1 MNRSTQVTAPL
12 IRRVVLVC
20 LFATPAFSQIR
31 EIDSSK
37 LPQDTAIQHVYT
49 DLLPIDQFAR
59 TPEATWLFP
68 VPKPDVES
76 RFLLALHTLQAAQ
89 QQAPENKELQLF
101 TGLVAHLA
109 YNLGIEEAYDP
120 ALNLL
125 QSQANVDFRP
135 AWFLGMHQCQ
145 SKDPV
150 SGMQRLLRI
159 ETSSASAPSHLPGD
173 FWQDY
178 ANCAGI
184 ANMPVHAVRAYD
196 NARKSTDA
204 PPIDDQL
211 EQIARDR
218 IKPGSITSS
227 YPAKQAW
234 HEEKI
239 AGGTRFTSGLCGVSF
254 TTRVTSHLNVNL
266 SDVVHG
272 TCPVTFN
279 TDQYPS
285 RFGPSSASLLLV
297 TQAARPGESL
307 EAFSQRILETFSHG
321 LLKDPREAN
330 RTPLAGIQ
338 CPVAIC
344 LSSEIITSK
353 QYKSEGGAHLL
364 AIFFQSEQPADPGLR
379 FETPQSLF
387 KASNARSAFISPEE
401 IPQRFSGTLYTFVTL
416 DANQDIYPR
425 ARADFDDLLKSIV
438 VDSK

>member
-1 MNRSTQVTAPL
+1 MNRSTQVTALL
-12 IRRVVLVC
+12 IRRIALVC
-20 LFATPAFSQIR
+20 FCTTSAFSQIR
-31 EIDSSK
+31 QIDRSK
-37 LPQDTAIQHVYT
+37 LPQNPEVQHAYK

-59 TPEATWLFP
+59 TPEATWRSP
-68 VPKPDVES
+68 VPKPEVES
-76 RFLLALHTLQAAQ
+76 RFLLALHTLQKAQ
-89 QQAPENKELQLF
+89 QQSPDNKELEIF

-109 YNLGIEEAYDP
+109 YNLGIEEARDP
-120 ALNLL
+120 ALYLL
-125 QSQANVDFRP
+125 QSQVSADFRA
-135 AWFLGMHQCQ
+135 AWFLGIHQCQ
-145 SKDPV
+145 SNNPV
-150 SGMQRLLRI
+150 AGMQLLLRV
-159 ETSSASAPSHLPGD
+159 ETSSNPPTGD

-178 ANCAGI
+178 AICAGI

-196 NARKSTDA
+196 KARKAPDA
-204 PPIDDQL
+204 PPIDDQM

-234 HEEKI
+234 REEKI
-239 AGGTRFTSGLCGVSF
+239 AGGTRFTSNLCGVSF
-254 TTRVTSHLNVNL
+254 ATRVTSHLNANL
-266 SDVVHG
+266 TDVAHG

-344 LSSEIITSK
+344 LSSEIITNK
-353 QYKSEGGAHLL
+353 LYKSEGGAHLL
-364 AIFFQSEQPADPGLR
+364 AVFFQSGQPTDPGLR
-379 FETPQSLF
+379 FETPQPLP
-387 KASNARSAFISPEE
+387 KVSNNSAQPEE
-401 IPQRFSGTLYTFVTL
+401 TPQRFDGTLYTFVTL

-425 ARADFDDLLKSIV
+425 ARPDFDDLLKSIV